1 MNSENPKKKSGGKLL
16 AAIVIGGAIGSV
28 LGLAFAPNKGTQ
40 FRKKMKDMSGKAL
53 DKIKE
58 KMDEEGK

>member
-1 MNSENPKKKSGGKLL
+1 MNSETPKKKSGGKLL

-40 FRKKMKDMSGKAL
+40 FRKMMKDMSGKAL
-53 DKIKE
+53 EKIKE
-58 KMDEEGK
+58 KMDEEK